1 MGNNLNWKNVK
12 YFMDMWNPYDPNN
25 NTSNSDNYNDLWKT
39 VRTLAVLNF
48 EPGNTLFPKMVKY
61 DGELFNKEY

>member
-39 VRTLAVLNF
+39 VRTLTMLNF
-48 EPGNTLFPKMVKY
+48 EPGNTLFPKMIKY
-61 DGELFNKEY
+61 DSELFNKEY